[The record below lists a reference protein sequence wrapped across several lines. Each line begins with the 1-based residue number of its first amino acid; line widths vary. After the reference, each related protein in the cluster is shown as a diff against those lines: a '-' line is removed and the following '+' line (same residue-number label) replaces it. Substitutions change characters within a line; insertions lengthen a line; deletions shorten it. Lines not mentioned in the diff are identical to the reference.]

1 MLAICSFKRG
11 EKAFNTLFYPA
22 VDQPF
27 HPLPVGYKGQANSL
41 GAVVAEKIYAKIR
54 AASSSVRPGRPVL
67 PSV

>member
-11 EKAFNTLFYPA
+11 EKAFNPLFYPA

-41 GAVVAEKIYAKIR
+41 GAVVAEKIYIDR
-54 AASSSVRPGRPVL
+54 AALVNHFLIGV
-67 PSV
+67 